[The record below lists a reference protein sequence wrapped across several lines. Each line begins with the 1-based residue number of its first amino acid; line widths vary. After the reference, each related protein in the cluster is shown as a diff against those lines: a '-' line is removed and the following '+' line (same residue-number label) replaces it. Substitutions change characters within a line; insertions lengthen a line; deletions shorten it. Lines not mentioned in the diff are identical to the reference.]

1 MYRKDLPLYELPL
14 EPKKGTKHKL
24 TGTTHP
30 DQPKTKK
37 GILTNKKAP
46 PKVVSKPG
54 QPNAKKHNIAK
65 PTASSKRK
73 LTEKALMI
81 GNHMLPLHP
90 PKTQVQ

>member
-1 MYRKDLPLYELPL
+1 MSYVLPL

-54 QPNAKKHNIAK
+54 QPNVKSTILPSQQQAVSVNLLKKH
-65 PTASSKRK
+65 S
-73 LTEKALMI
+73 
-81 GNHMLPLHP
+81 
-90 PKTQVQ
+90 